1 MQDSELDITH
11 ASILAH
17 RGKPLATGQRA
28 PTMPRD
34 NGPMVQ
40 SVELLLDPGL
50 DAAVRADWEA
60 LSARGIRALR
70 PHHRPHITIGV
81 ASEIYPRI
89 DKALARALAMLPI
102 PVTLGGLLVFG
113 TGRVV
118 IARAVTMSPELV
130 EAHQAVWAAMHDCP
144 GQPRHTAPGEWT
156 PHATLAKRV
165 PVAECGTAIETVARR
180 RDLHG
185 HIIAARRWD
194 GEEHREWLVA
204 GTDESSGG
212 PPITGPTS

>member
-1 MQDSELDITH
+1 MGPSSRIADGNEQPGG
-11 ASILAH
+11 A
-17 RGKPLATGQRA
+17 RGGSPS
-28 PTMPRD
+28 RD
-34 NGPMVQ
+34 NGLMVQ

-60 LSARGIRALR
+60 LSSTGIRALR

-89 DKALARALAMLPI
+89 DKALARALATLPI

-118 IARAVTMSPELV
+118 IARAITVSPELV
-130 EAHQAVWAAMHDCP
+130 EAHRAVWSAMRDCP

-165 PVAECGTAIETVARR
+165 PIADCATAIGTVARR
-180 RDLHG
+180 HDLHG
-185 HIIAARRWD
+185 HIVAARRWD
-194 GEEHREWLVA
+194 GEEHRDWLIA
-204 GTDESSGG
+204 GTDGTSG
-212 PPITGPTS
+212 PAVSGPTS